1 MNSAAQRLENHR
13 VLVENWL
20 RDCFREREPRGDLY
34 DAMYYSLMAGGKRIR
49 PILLLECCRLCGG
62 TPAEVL
68 PFAGA
73 IEMIHTYSLIHD
85 DLPCM
90 DDDDLRRGR
99 PTNHKVYG
107 EATAVLAGDALL
119 TAAFEFMLDPAVKLP
134 LDRILE
140 ASGILARAAG
150 GRGMVGGQVLDMAG
164 EGHSL
169 GLNEVE
175 ELQRLKTGALIAA
188 AAEMGCVLA
197 GGSPEQR
204 QSVRRYAERIG
215 LAFQI
220 QDDILDV
227 VGDTATLGKPVG
239 SDAKSEKTTFVT
251 LKGLDT
257 CRDLVDKLTKEAV
270 EALAC
275 FGPEGEDLC
284 WLARSLACREK

>member
-1 MNSAAQRLENHR
+1 MNGAAQRLEEHR

-34 DAMYYSLMAGGKRIR
+34 DAMCYSLMAGGKRIR
-49 PILLLECCRLCGG
+49 PVLVLECCRLCGG
-62 TPAEVL
+62 DSAEAL

-119 TAAFEFMLDPAVKLP
+119 TAAFEFMLDPSVTLP
-134 LDRILE
+134 PERVLE

-169 GLNEVE
+169 GLHEVE

-204 QSVRRYAERIG
+204 QSVRRYAERLG

-239 SDAKSEKTTFVT
+239 SDAKSEKNTFVT

-257 CRDLVDKLTKEAV
+257 CRELVEKLTKEAV
-270 EALAC
+270 DALTC
-275 FGPEGEDLC
+275 FGPEGEGLR
-284 WLARSLACREK
+284 WLANSLASREK

>member
-1 MNSAAQRLENHR
+1 MSMENQQLDAHR
-13 VLVENWL
+13 VRVEEWL

-49 PILLLECCRLCGG
+49 PVLLMETCRICGG
-62 TPAEVL
+62 DPETVL

-107 EATAVLAGDALL
+107 EATAVLAGDGLL
-119 TAAFEFMLDPAVKLP
+119 TAAFEAMLDPSVTLP
-134 LDRILE
+134 SERVLE
-140 ASGILARAAG
+140 AAGILARAAG

-169 GLNEVE
+169 GLQEVE

-197 GGSPEQR
+197 GSTSEQR
-204 QSVRRYAERIG
+204 QAARRYAERIG

-220 QDDILDV
+220 QDDAIVIYCFSDV
-227 VGDTATLGKPVG
+227 
-239 SDAKSEKTTFVT
+239 
-251 LKGLDT
+251 GLDA
-257 CRDLVDKLTKEAV
+257 CRDLVDKLTREAV
-270 EALAC
+270 EALSC
-275 FGPEGEDLC
+275 FGPDREGLC
-284 WLARSLACREK
+284 WLAQSLASRRK